1 MKVKKMANS
10 SYDPNYYGEH
20 RYDNE
25 TNHTSPDGLGSACLV
40 LGIIAI
46 VMAISCCLSW
56 ASIVPAIASV
66 ICGILA
72 KDENG
77 IRSGN
82 TITGLVLS
90 GISVVVFLI
99 TMSIFF
105 FSFHKGDITINPG
118 DNMPFEFQLPGQDG
132 NGNPGHNQNND
143 NEQENGPL

>member
-1 MKVKKMANS
+1 MANN
-10 SYDPNYYGEH
+10 SYDPNYYREH

-25 TNHTSPDGLGSACLV
+25 TNHTNSDSLGTACLV

-46 VMAISCCLSW
+46 VMAVSCCLSW
-56 ASIVPAIASV
+56 LCIVPAIAAI

-77 IRSGN
+77 VRSGN

-90 GISVVVFLI
+90 GISVVIFLI
-99 TMSIFF
+99 SMGFF
-105 FSFHKGDITINPG
+105 FYSFRNGGVTINPG
-118 DNMPFEFQLPGQDG
+118 DDHPFEFQLPDSDD

>member
-1 MKVKKMANS
+1 MANS
-10 SYDPNYYGEH
+10 SYDPNYYREH

-25 TNHTSPDGLGSACLV
+25 TNHTSPDGLGTACLV

-56 ASIVPAIASV
+56 ASIVPAIASI

-90 GISVVVFLI
+90 GISIVVFI
-99 TMSIFF
+99 ISVSFF
-105 FSFHKGDITINPG
+105 LFSFRNGDININPG
-118 DNMPFEFQLPGQDG
+118 DNNPFEFQLPGQDG